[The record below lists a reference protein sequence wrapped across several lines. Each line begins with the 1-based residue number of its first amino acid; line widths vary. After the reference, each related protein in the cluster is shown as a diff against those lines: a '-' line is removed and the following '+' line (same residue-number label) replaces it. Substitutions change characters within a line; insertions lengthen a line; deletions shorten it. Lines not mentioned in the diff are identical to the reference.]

1 MSKYYDI
8 KGLKVRV
15 SDHEPNF
22 TMDKIRGVNDILL
35 YTKSADNKPL
45 NLEDQIDALL
55 ESPLAEKYN
64 LTKIDFVE
72 VLGGKKDYKLSKA
85 CKTIDNWLANAES
98 NKKLIKQLITN
109 PNYFIPPDLNRRQKE
124 RWLNYLNKKLRN
136 EELR

>member
-72 VLGGKKDYKLSKA
+72 VLGGKKIINYQRLVKPSIIGSLMQ
-85 CKTIDNWLANAES
+85 NQ
-98 NKKLIKQLITN
+98 IKN
-109 PNYFIPPDLNRRQKE
+109 
-124 RWLNYLNKKLRN
+124 
-136 EELR
+136 